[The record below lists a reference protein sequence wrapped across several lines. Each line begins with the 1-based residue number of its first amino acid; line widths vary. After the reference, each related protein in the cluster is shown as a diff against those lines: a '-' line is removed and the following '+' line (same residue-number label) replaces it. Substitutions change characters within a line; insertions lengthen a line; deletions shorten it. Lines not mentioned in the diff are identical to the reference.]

1 MKTVE
6 NILKHFLGHHLPRW
20 SVNHLKTEV
29 LGLFLLHHAGLDGD
43 PPPGVAVRTLRVIGA
58 HGKVVELLQQFLIQ
72 SGLWGTNGIH
82 ELR

>member
-43 PPPGVAVRTLRVIGA
+43 PPARVAVRTLRVVDA
-58 HGKVVELLQQFLIQ
+58 NGKVMELLQQL
-72 SGLWGTNGIH
+72 L
-82 ELR
+82 